1 MTNIQ
6 EIIKKELK
14 KIGLDVAA
22 GLGGSSSEHLE
33 HPKVL
38 ANGDYSFFIKDPKID
53 PKNLPLEKIQH
64 EYIEKVVAAGKFI
77 NFYLSR
83 KFFTDSV
90 AEITKN
96 AAKFGS
102 NKNLGGEKI
111 IIEYTDPNPFK
122 EFHIGHLMSN
132 AVGESL
138 SQIIEWSGA
147 KVKRACYQGDV
158 GLHVAKAIWAM
169 KKMSTEMPLGE
180 NEKSATSNIAEKITF
195 LGKAYVYGSRSYE
208 EDENFKKQIDLLNKV
223 VYEKTDPEINKLYDW
238 GRKVS
243 LDHLDQIYKKLGTR
257 FDYMFFESEAAPI
270 GLFIVE
276 EYLKKGIFT
285 KSEGATIFK
294 GEDYGLHTRV
304 FVTSQGLPT
313 YETKEL
319 GLTKM
324 KFARED
330 FDTSIVITA
339 SEQNDY
345 FKVLL
350 KALEFVNPTAA
361 NKTRHVSH
369 GMMRFAEGKMSSRKG
384 NIITGESMIN
394 DVESL
399 VQEKIKD
406 RDLTAEEKKQ
416 ISEVVAIAAI
426 KYSILKQSPG
436 RDIIFDFEKSL
447 SFEGDSGPYLQY
459 AYARAHSILE
469 KARKEGI
476 SVPGNNW
483 FSKIFAKKIAPA
495 TSTETSEIERTLYRF
510 PEIVDRA
517 SREYAPQHITTY
529 LTQIASAFNNF
540 YANNKIVDK
549 EDKNSPYK
557 VALTSAFVAVMQN
570 GLKLLGIK
578 APVKM

>member
-1 MTNIQ
+1 
-6 EIIKKELK
+6 
-14 KIGLDVAA
+14 
-22 GLGGSSSEHLE
+22 
-33 HPKVL
+33 
-38 ANGDYSFFIKDPKID
+38 
-53 PKNLPLEKIQH
+53 
-64 EYIEKVVAAGKFI
+64 
-77 NFYLSR
+77 
-83 KFFTDSV
+83 
-90 AEITKN
+90 
-96 AAKFGS
+96 
-102 NKNLGGEKI
+102 
-111 IIEYTDPNPFK
+111 
-122 EFHIGHLMSN
+122 
-132 AVGESL
+132 
-138 SQIIEWSGA
+138 
-147 KVKRACYQGDV
+147 
-158 GLHVAKAIWAM
+158 
-169 KKMSTEMPLGE
+169 
-180 NEKSATSNIAEKITF
+180 
-195 LGKAYVYGSRSYE
+195 
-208 EDENFKKQIDLLNKV
+208 
-223 VYEKTDPEINKLYDW
+223 
-238 GRKVS
+238 
-243 LDHLDQIYKKLGTR
+243 
-257 FDYMFFESEAAPI
+257 
-270 GLFIVE
+270 
-276 EYLKKGIFT
+276 
-285 KSEGATIFK
+285 
-294 GEDYGLHTRV
+294 
-304 FVTSQGLPT
+304 
-313 YETKEL
+313 
-319 GLTKM
+319 
-324 KFARED
+324 
-330 FDTSIVITA
+330 
-339 SEQNDY
+339 
-345 FKVLL
+345 
-350 KALEFVNPTAA
+350 
-361 NKTRHVSH
+361 
-369 GMMRFAEGKMSSRKG
+369 
-384 NIITGESMIN
+384 MIN